1 MKLNKKPIIFLLG
14 PTASGKTDW
23 AINWQNEFEALEI
36 ISVDSVMVYRECNVG
51 SAKPSSTILKKHPH
65 HLVNHVSLD
74 SIFSVADFYDSALR
88 LIDDIHAR
96 DKIPLMV
103 GGSMMYFSLLKKGI
117 SNLPSAD
124 LKLRDELEQKILTN
138 GLDALHADL
147 IKLDPEAGQNIDP
160 HDSQRIIRA
169 IEIIIST
176 NMSLNENLSS
186 EKSSALK
193 EKYTLIEFGIF
204 PQERSKL
211 HERIESRQEILV
223 GDKLLEEIVN
233 IQNRFD
239 ISVEHPAMK
248 AINYR
253 QGLQVVEGS
262 LEKSK
267 LFEKSLFATRQFA
280 KRQCTWM
287 RGWENLIYFDL
298 HQGEEA
304 VEQLKKQFN
313 LLEIV

>member
-1 MKLNKKPIIFLLG
+1 MKLHKKPIIFLLG

-23 AINWQNEFEALEI
+23 AINLQNEFEALEI

-51 SAKPSSTILKKHPH
+51 SAKPSGTILKKHPH

-88 LIDDIHAR
+88 LIEDIHAR
-96 DKIPLMV
+96 DKIPFMV
-103 GGSMMYFSLLKKGI
+103 GGSMMYFNLLKKGI

-169 IEIIIST
+169 IEIINST
-176 NMSLNENLSS
+176 NMSLNENLLS

-233 IQNRFD
+233 IQNSFD
-239 ISVEHPAMK
+239 ISAEHPAMK

-253 QGLQVVEGS
+253 QGLQVVEGK

-298 HQGEEA
+298 HQGEDA
-304 VEQLKKQFN
+304 AEQLKKQFN

>member
-1 MKLNKKPIIFLLG
+1 MG

-23 AINWQNEFEALEI
+23 AINFQNQFPVLEI
-36 ISVDSVMVYRECNVG
+36 ISVDSVMVYKECNVG
-51 SAKPSSTILKKHPH
+51 SAKPSNAILKKHPH

-74 SIFSVADFYDSALR
+74 SIFSVADFYDSAIR

-96 DKIPLMV
+96 DQIPLMV
-103 GGSMMYFSLLKKGI
+103 GGSMMYFNLLKKGI
-117 SNLPSAD
+117 SDLPSAD
-124 LKLRDELEQKILTN
+124 RMLRDELEQRIFAD
-138 GLDALHADL
+138 GVDALHADL
-147 IKLDPEAGQNIDP
+147 SRLDPIAAKNIDS

-169 IEIIIST
+169 IEIITST
-176 NMSLNENLSS
+176 GMSLNENLSS
-186 EKSSALK
+186 EQTRELK

-204 PQERSKL
+204 PEERAKL

-233 IQNRFD
+233 IKNIFN
-239 ISVEHPAMK
+239 ISTEHPAMK

-253 QGLQVVEGS
+253 QGLQVVEGK

-287 RGWENLIYFDL
+287 RGWENLICFDL

-304 VEQLKKQFN
+304 AEQLKKQLN

>member
-1 MKLNKKPIIFLLG
+1 MNLNKKPIIFLLG

-23 AINWQNEFEALEI
+23 AINWQNQFEALEI
-36 ISVDSVMVYRECNVG
+36 ISVDSVMVYKECNVG
-51 SAKPSSTILKKHPH
+51 SAKPTDAILKKHPH

-74 SIFSVADFYDSALR
+74 CIFSVADFYDSAMR
-88 LIDDIHAR
+88 LIDDIHTR

-103 GGSMMYFSLLKKGI
+103 GGSMMYFNILKKGI

-124 LKLRDELEQKILTN
+124 PKLRNELEQKIFAN
-138 GLDALHADL
+138 GIDSLYADL
-147 IKLDPEAGQNIDP
+147 SRLDPKAAENIDS

-169 IEIIIST
+169 IEIITST
-176 NMSLNENLSS
+176 GMSLNENFSS
-186 EKSSALK
+186 EQTSELK

-204 PQERSKL
+204 PDERAKL
-211 HERIESRQEILV
+211 HERIESRQEVLV

-233 IQNRFD
+233 IKNIFN
-239 ISVEHPAMK
+239 ISAEHPAMK

-253 QGLQVVEGS
+253 QGLQVVEGK
-262 LEKSK
+262 LDKSK

-287 RGWENLIYFDL
+287 RGWENLICFDL
-298 HQGEEA
+298 HQAQEA
-304 VEQLKKQFN
+304 AEQLKKQLN

>member
-1 MKLNKKPIIFLLG
+1 
-14 PTASGKTDW
+14 
-23 AINWQNEFEALEI
+23 
-36 ISVDSVMVYRECNVG
+36 MVYKECNVG
-51 SAKPSSTILKKHPH
+51 SAKPSNAILKKHPH

-74 SIFSVADFYDSALR
+74 SIFSVADFYVLAMK

-103 GGSMMYFSLLKKGI
+103 GGSMMYFNLLKTGI
-117 SNLPSAD
+117 SALPSAD
-124 LKLRDELEQKILTN
+124 RILRDELEKKILKD
-138 GLDALHADL
+138 GVDVLHADL
-147 IKLDPEAGQNIDP
+147 SRLDPEAAKNIDSQ
-160 HDSQRIIRA
+160 DSQRIIRA
-169 IEIIIST
+169 IEIITST
-176 NMSLNENLSS
+176 GMSLSENLAS
-186 EKSSALK
+186 EQTSELK
-193 EKYTLIEFGIF
+193 EKYTLMEFGIF
-204 PQERSKL
+204 PEERAKL
-211 HERIESRQEILV
+211 HARIESRQETLV
-223 GDKLLEEIVN
+223 GDNLLEEIVK
-233 IQNRFD
+233 IQNIFD
-239 ISVEHPAMK
+239 ISAEHPAMK

-253 QGLQVVEGS
+253 QGLQVVEGK

-304 VEQLKKQFN
+304 AEQLKKQLN

>member
-23 AINWQNEFEALEI
+23 AINWQNEFAALEI

-51 SAKPSSTILKKHPH
+51 SAKPSDAILRKHPH

-138 GLDALHADL
+138 GVDALYADL

-169 IEIIIST
+169 IEINIST
-176 NMSLNENLSS
+176 NMSLNENLLL

-233 IQNRFD
+233 IQNSFD
-239 ISVEHPAMK
+239 ISAEHPAMK

-253 QGLQVVEGS
+253 QGLQVVEGK

-304 VEQLKKQFN
+304 AEQLKKQFN

>member
-1 MKLNKKPIIFLLG
+1 LG

-23 AINWQNEFEALEI
+23 AINFQTQFPVLEI
-36 ISVDSVMVYRECNVG
+36 ISVDSVMVYKECNVG
-51 SAKPSSTILKKHPH
+51 SAKPSNAILKKHPH

-74 SIFSVADFYDSALR
+74 SIFSVADFYDSAIR

-96 DKIPLMV
+96 DQIPLMV
-103 GGSMMYFSLLKKGI
+103 GGSMMYFNLLKKGI
-117 SNLPSAD
+117 SDLPSAD
-124 LKLRDELEQKILTN
+124 RMLRDELEQRIFAD
-138 GLDALHADL
+138 GVDALHADL
-147 IKLDPEAGQNIDP
+147 RRLDPIAAKNIDS

-169 IEIIIST
+169 IEIITST
-176 NMSLNENLSS
+176 GMSLNENLLS
-186 EKSSALK
+186 EQTRELK

-204 PQERSKL
+204 PEERAKL

-233 IQNRFD
+233 IKNIFN
-239 ISVEHPAMK
+239 ISTEHPAMK

-253 QGLQVVEGS
+253 QGLQVVEGK

-287 RGWENLIYFDL
+287 RGWENLICFDL
-298 HQGEEA
+298 HQGEKA
-304 VEQLKKQFN
+304 AEQLKKQLN

>member
-1 MKLNKKPIIFLLG
+1 MG

-23 AINWQNEFEALEI
+23 AINFQNQFPVLEI
-36 ISVDSVMVYRECNVG
+36 ISVDSVMVYKECNVG
-51 SAKPSSTILKKHPH
+51 SAKPSNAILKKHPH

-74 SIFSVADFYDSALR
+74 SIFSVADFYNSAIR

-96 DKIPLMV
+96 DQIPLMV
-103 GGSMMYFSLLKKGI
+103 GGSMMYFNLLKKGI
-117 SNLPSAD
+117 SDLPSAD
-124 LKLRDELEQKILTN
+124 RMLRDELEQRIFAD
-138 GLDALHADL
+138 GVEALHADL
-147 IKLDPEAGQNIDP
+147 SMLDPIAAKNIDS

-169 IEIIIST
+169 IEIITST
-176 NMSLNENLSS
+176 GMSLNENLSS
-186 EKSSALK
+186 EQTRELK
-193 EKYTLIEFGIF
+193 DKYTLIEFGIF
-204 PQERSKL
+204 PEERAKL

-233 IQNRFD
+233 IKNIFN
-239 ISVEHPAMK
+239 ISTEHPAMK

-253 QGLQVVEGS
+253 QGLQVVEGK

-287 RGWENLIYFDL
+287 RGWENLICFDL

-304 VEQLKKQFN
+304 AEQLKKQLN

>member
-1 MKLNKKPIIFLLG
+1 MKLSKKPIIFLLG

-23 AINWQNEFEALEI
+23 AINWQNQFEALEI
-36 ISVDSVMVYRECNVG
+36 ISVDSVMVYKECNVG
-51 SAKPSSTILKKHPH
+51 SAKPSNAILKKHPH

-74 SIFSVADFYDSALR
+74 SIFSVADFYDSAMK

-103 GGSMMYFSLLKKGI
+103 GGSMMYFNLLKTGI
-117 SNLPSAD
+117 STLPSAD
-124 LKLRDELEQKILTN
+124 RILRDELEKKILTD
-138 GLDALHADL
+138 GVDVLHADL
-147 IKLDPEAGQNIDP
+147 SRLDPEAAKNIDSQ
-160 HDSQRIIRA
+160 DSQRIIRA
-169 IEIIIST
+169 IEIISST
-176 NMSLNENLSS
+176 GMSLSENLAS
-186 EKSSALK
+186 EQTRGLK
-193 EKYTLIEFGIF
+193 EKHTLIEFGIF
-204 PQERSKL
+204 PVERAKL
-211 HERIESRQEILV
+211 HARIESRQETLV
-223 GDKLLEEIVN
+223 GDNLLEEIVN
-233 IQNRFD
+233 IQNIFD
-239 ISVEHPAMK
+239 ISAEHPAMK

-253 QGLQVVEGS
+253 QGLQVVTGK
-262 LEKSK
+262 LEQSK

-304 VEQLKKQFN
+304 AEQLKKQLN

>member
-1 MKLNKKPIIFLLG
+1 MG

-23 AINWQNEFEALEI
+23 AINFQNQFPVLEI
-36 ISVDSVMVYRECNVG
+36 ISVDSVMVYKECNVG
-51 SAKPSSTILKKHPH
+51 SAKPSNAILKKHPH

-74 SIFSVADFYDSALR
+74 SIFSVADFYNSALR

-96 DKIPLMV
+96 DQIPLMV
-103 GGSMMYFSLLKKGI
+103 GGSMMYFNLLKKGI
-117 SNLPSAD
+117 SDLPSAD
-124 LKLRDELEQKILTN
+124 RMLRDELEQRISTD
-138 GLDALHADL
+138 GVDALHADL
-147 IKLDPEAGQNIDP
+147 SRLDPVAAKNIDS

-169 IEIIIST
+169 IEIITST
-176 NMSLNENLSS
+176 GMSLNENLSS
-186 EKSSALK
+186 EQTRELK

-204 PQERSKL
+204 PEERAKL

-223 GDKLLEEIVN
+223 GDKLLEEIVSIKN
-233 IQNRFD
+233 IFN
-239 ISVEHPAMK
+239 ISTEHPAMK

-253 QGLQVVEGS
+253 QGLQVVEGK

-287 RGWENLIYFDL
+287 RGWENLICFDL

-304 VEQLKKQFN
+304 AEQLKKQLN

>member
-1 MKLNKKPIIFLLG
+1 LKLSKKPIIFLLG
-14 PTASGKTDW
+14 PTASGKTEW
-23 AINWQNEFEALEI
+23 AIDWQNQFEVLEI
-36 ISVDSVMVYRECNVG
+36 ISVDSVMVYKECNVG
-51 SAKPSSTILKKHPH
+51 SAKPSNAILKKHPH

-74 SIFSVADFYDSALR
+74 SIFSVADFYVLAMK

-103 GGSMMYFSLLKKGI
+103 GGSMMYFNLLKTGI
-117 SNLPSAD
+117 SALPSAD
-124 LKLRDELEQKILTN
+124 LILRDELEKKILKD
-138 GLDALHADL
+138 GVDVLHADL
-147 IKLDPEAGQNIDP
+147 SRLDPEAAKNIDSQ
-160 HDSQRIIRA
+160 DSQRIIRA
-169 IEIIIST
+169 IEIITST
-176 NMSLNENLSS
+176 GMSLSENLAS
-186 EKSSALK
+186 EQTSELK
-193 EKYTLIEFGIF
+193 EKYTLMEFGIF
-204 PQERSKL
+204 PEERAKL
-211 HERIESRQEILV
+211 HARIESRQETLV
-223 GDKLLEEIVN
+223 GDNLLEEIVK
-233 IQNRFD
+233 IQNIFD
-239 ISVEHPAMK
+239 ISAEHPAMK

-253 QGLQVVEGS
+253 QGLQVVEGK

-304 VEQLKKQFN
+304 AKQLKKQLN